1 MMSQTKRNQ
10 ASILIVDDTPK
21 NIQVLGSILENEGYE
36 VSLSTN
42 GKMAIEAANK
52 IVPDL
57 ILLDIVMPEM
67 DGYEACAKLKE
78 SPLTQSIPV
87 IFLTARTE
95 PEDILKGFQL
105 GGVDYITKPF
115 NIAEL
120 LARVETQI
128 RLKQS
133 LEKIESISREQREL
147 LHILCHDLM
156 NPIAYMLG
164 TLELLESN
172 PYQFPEFAKDM
183 KSSMLNSREIIDLVR
198 TLRAYEEKK
207 LSFELEKLS
216 LFEITRE
223 SLQIVRNLLKQKKIH
238 LIIQVQEDL
247 YIWAERTSLINSV
260 INNVLTNAIKFSFEK
275 GPIEIKSIVNKDDI
289 ILSVEDQGI
298 GMPSGILESLFDM
311 GKPTNRTGT
320 KGEQGTG
327 FGMPLVKKFMDA
339 YGGAI
344 EIESREKQE
353 EKSWHG
359 TRITLKFKKAD

>member
-1 MMSQTKRNQ
+1 MSQTETNKG
-10 ASILIVDDTPK
+10 SILIVDDTPK
-21 NIQVLGSILENEGYE
+21 NIQVLGSVLENEGYE

-52 IVPDL
+52 ILPDL
-57 ILLDIVMPEM
+57 ILLDVVMPEM

-78 SPLTQSIPV
+78 SSLTQSIPV

-95 PEDILKGFQL
+95 PDDIVKGFQS

-115 NIAEL
+115 NIPEL

-128 RLKQS
+128 RLKNS
-133 LEKIESISREQREL
+133 LEKIESISREQQEL

-164 TLELLESN
+164 SLDLLERN
-172 PYQFPEFAKDM
+172 PEQFPQFAGDM
-183 KSSMLNSREIIDLVR
+183 KSAMLNSKEIIDLVR

-216 LFEITRE
+216 LFDIISD
-223 SLQIVRNLLKQKKIH
+223 SLLIVRDLLKRKKIQ
-238 LIIQVQEDL
+238 LLFDVQKDII
-247 YIWAERTSLINSV
+247 IWAERISLVNSV
-260 INNVLTNAIKFSFEK
+260 INNVLTNAIKFSFEQ
-275 GPIEIKSIVNKDDI
+275 GQIEIKATENKDGT
-289 ILSVEDQGI
+289 ILIVEDQGI
-298 GMPSGILESLFDM
+298 GMPATILNSLFDM
-311 GKPTNRTGT
+311 SKPTNRAGT
-320 KGEQGTG
+320 QGEQGTG

-344 EIESREKQE
+344 EIESNEKQE
-353 EKSWHG
+353 GKSWHG
-359 TRITLKFKKAD
+359 TRIILKFKKAD